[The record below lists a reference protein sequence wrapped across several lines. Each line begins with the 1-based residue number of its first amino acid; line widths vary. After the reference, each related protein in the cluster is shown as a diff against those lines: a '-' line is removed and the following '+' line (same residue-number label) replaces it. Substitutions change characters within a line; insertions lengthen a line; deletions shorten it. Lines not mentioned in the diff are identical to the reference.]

1 MKRPVVYGVIA
12 VISILICSVVV
23 AAQQKIPT
31 GGPLPD
37 VRGFNNKIDDL
48 RETSKISWVVRHVA
62 GQVYVAAGAGGHV
75 VIFAGNDGIFLV
87 DTNFTVFY
95 DQIMAAIRQVSS
107 APIRFVVNTHAHL
120 DHTQNNEKFAAQGAV
135 IVDPPN
141 TRKALMSI
149 VGPRGLPVITSAG
162 PLTFYFNGEEVS
174 YVPLKNAHTDGDV
187 AVYFHGSDVWAFGD
201 EYTGDYP
208 GMSLQ
213 QGGTTQNYIDNYNL
227 ALEMTKPNT
236 IFVPG
241 HGQLSDRARLTALR
255 DVITTVHTR
264 FRDMVAK
271 GMTLEEISKARPSR
285 EFDDD
290 FAAENH
296 SPTTFVTVGSWYK
309 ALYDE
314 ISAELKK
321 R

>member
-1 MKRPVVYGVIA
+1 MYGLIA
-12 VISILICSVVV
+12 VTSIGICSGIF

-37 VRGFNNKIDDL
+37 VRGFNNKINDV
-48 RETSKISWVVRHVA
+48 RETSKISWVIRHVA

-75 VIFAGNDGIFLV
+75 VIFAGNDGILLV

-95 DQIMAAIRQVSS
+95 DQIMAAIRQVSN
-107 APIRFVVNTHAHL
+107 APIRFVVNTHSHL
-120 DHTQNNEKFAAQGAV
+120 DHAQNNDKFAAQGAV
-135 IVDPPN
+135 IIDPPN
-141 TRKALMSI
+141 TRRALATT
-149 VGPRGLPVITSAG
+149 PDARGLPVITSSA
-162 PLTFYFNGEEVS
+162 PLTLYFNGEEVS
-174 YVPLKNAHTDGDV
+174 YVPLKPAHTDGDV

-208 GMSLQ
+208 GMSVQ

-227 ALEMTKPNT
+227 ALQMTKPGT

-241 HGQLSDRARLTALR
+241 HGQMSDRARVIALR

-264 FRDMVAK
+264 VRDMVAK
-271 GMTLEEISKARPSR
+271 GMTLAEISKARPSR
-285 EFDDD
+285 EFDPD

-296 SPTTFVTVGSWYK
+296 SPTTFVTTESWYK
-309 ALYDE
+309 AMYDE
-314 ISAELKK
+314 ISAEKK
-321 R
+321 AGRN